1 MNSKVTEYIVNQ
13 EKWTQELQLLRSFL
27 LELNLEEAIKWGMPA
42 YLYKGKN
49 ILGMSAFKNY
59 VGLWFH
65 QGVFL
70 KDEKQLLLNAQEGK
84 TKAMRQWR
92 FNSIEEIDKSTVL
105 EYVLE
110 AMKNVDIGNEIKPV
124 RNKKPLEIP
133 SYLANAFEK
142 DQDLYLN
149 FNELTLTKKREFTDY
164 ISEAKRETTKES
176 RLQKIVPM
184 IKNGIGLHDKYR

>member
-13 EKWTQELQLLRSFL
+13 KNWTQELQLLRSFL

-164 ISEAKRETTKES
+164 ISEAKRETTKEI
-176 RLQKIVPM
+176 RLQKIIPM

>member
-110 AMKNVDIGNEIKPV
+110 AMKNVDIGNEIKPAS
-124 RNKKPLEIP
+124 NKKPLEIP

-142 DQDLYLN
+142 DQDLYLK

-176 RLQKIVPM
+176 RLQKIIPM

>member
-105 EYVLE
+105 KYVSE
-110 AMKNVDIGNEIKPV
+110 AMKNVELGNEIKPV

-133 SYLANAFEK
+133 PYLANAFEK
-142 DQDLYLN
+142 DKDLYLK

-164 ISEAKRETTKES
+164 ISEAKRETTKKS
-176 RLQKIVPM
+176 RLQKIIPM
-184 IKNGIGLHDKYR
+184 IKKGIGLHDKYR